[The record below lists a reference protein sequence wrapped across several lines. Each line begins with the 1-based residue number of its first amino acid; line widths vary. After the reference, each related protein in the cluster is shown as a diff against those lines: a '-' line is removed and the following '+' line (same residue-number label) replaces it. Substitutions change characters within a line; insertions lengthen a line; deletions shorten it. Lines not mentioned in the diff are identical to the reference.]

1 MTRTR
6 LRTGAIA
13 LLITLVAAPLAL
25 APAIAPATSA
35 AAVAQR
41 ASLTDIESDVMCTSC
56 REPLEVAQSPQA
68 DSERAY
74 IRGLIAQG
82 ETKSQILNNLVAQ
95 YGTAVLGKPPA
106 HGFNLTVYIIPPAIL
121 VARSRDPRVHASALA
136 PTHAR
141 GRPRTG
147 RARGDARPR
156 RRRAPR
162 RGAQPVPRLTPARST
177 AARPR
182 PARSLH
188 RVGRA
193 HPEQPQ
199 RQRDR
204 RLRRHRQ
211 RDPERLDRLRRRTD
225 HPARR

>member
-13 LLITLVAAPLAL
+13 LLLAL
-25 APAIAPATSA
+25 PTATFGLAAAPATA
-35 AAVAQR
+35 ARAATAATPR

-121 VARSRDPRVHASALA
+121 VLGAAMLAFTLPRW
-136 PTHAR
+136 R
-141 GRPRTG
+141 RRTRAAA
-147 RARGDARPR
+147 RARAAPADTLDPADA
-156 RRRAPR
+156 
-162 RGAQPVPRLTPARST
+162 
-177 AARPR
+177 
-182 PARSLH
+182 
-188 RVGRA
+188 
-193 HPEQPQ
+193 
-199 RQRDR
+199 
-204 RLRRHRQ
+204 
-211 RDPERLDRLRRRTD
+211 ERLDQKLSQFRG
-225 HPARR
+225 